1 MNKYNNKQE
10 EERAN
15 KVLGAMMVVFCILTL
30 LNYVT
35 I

>member
-15 KVLGAMMVVFCILTL
+15 KVLGVMMILFCIIIILDH
-30 LNYVT
+30 T

>member
-15 KVLGAMMVVFCILTL
+15 KVLGAMMVLFCILIL

-35 I
+35 L